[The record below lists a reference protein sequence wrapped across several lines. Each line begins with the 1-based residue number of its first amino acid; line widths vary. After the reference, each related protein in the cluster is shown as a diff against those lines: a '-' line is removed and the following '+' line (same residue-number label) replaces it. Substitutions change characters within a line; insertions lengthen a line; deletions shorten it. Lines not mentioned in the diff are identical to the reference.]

1 MPVRNKP
8 SHHLVLLSGCRLV
21 AFASLDKCS
30 QHLRKSGRLGLP
42 FTGRSGHSRL
52 GVKLSCMARV
62 LCSHKEMAVFSQLAC
77 LPWRQVPIFNDVSL
91 YISLLHWPFWRKM
104 LITHI
109 CYKEKTQQFKP
120 LKLVALLLA
129 HCGAMSESS
138 RHIRSAKWA

>member
-1 MPVRNKP
+1 MPVRKKL
-8 SHHLVLLSGCRLV
+8 SHHLVLLSGCCLV

-30 QHLRKSGRLGLP
+30 QHLRKSGRLGSP
-42 FTGRSGHSRL
+42 FTGRNCHSRL
-52 GVKLSCMARV
+52 GVKLSCIARV
-62 LCSHKEMAVFSQLAC
+62 LCSRKEMALPLISLLVFLGDK
-77 LPWRQVPIFNDVSL
+77 VTIFKDVNL
-91 YISLLHWPFWRKM
+91 YISLLHWPFWWKM

-138 RHIRSAKWA
+138 QSVKWA